1 MTDKHA
7 KATRQILEHI
17 DRVRTALE
25 DFRTDGISPEGT
37 LMQITID
44 LMPAQAHALL
54 RFMRRINEADVLPV
68 DQARV
73 FEVASDALGA
83 ELTDALAKK

>member
-37 LMQITID
+37 LMRPQFQGASLRI
-44 LMPAQAHALL
+44 AHEELL
-54 RFMRRINEADVLPV
+54 KAIA
-68 DQARV
+68 V
-73 FEVASDALGA
+73 FER
-83 ELTDALAKK
+83 TKWK